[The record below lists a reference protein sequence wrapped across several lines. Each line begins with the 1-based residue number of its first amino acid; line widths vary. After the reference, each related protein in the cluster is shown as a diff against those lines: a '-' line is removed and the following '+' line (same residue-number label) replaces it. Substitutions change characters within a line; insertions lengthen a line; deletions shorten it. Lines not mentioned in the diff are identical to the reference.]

1 MRRMGLVEIS
11 LKDAITHAK
20 LECPICSLVDKAL
33 DSTIDSLLYEMV
45 NDVTVRSELRS
56 KGLCRRHV
64 AGIEAYLS
72 RHMELGYMGLAIIY
86 SDLLEHLAEL
96 LENHSD
102 LDRGSSC
109 FLCEKERTFE
119 LLYAKAFLN
128 SIGEL
133 LDLYRSSQAVL
144 CFDHYAFVFSRLKNS
159 FRETFKAI
167 QLSKYKHLIEL
178 LNSFVNKHDY
188 RNKESFTP
196 EELAARKSAGKLIA
210 KNLHHWRRL
219 K

>member
-1 MRRMGLVEIS
+1 MGLVEIS

-64 AGIEAYLS
+64 ARIEAYLS

-96 LENHSD
+96 LETIPIWIVARVVSCARR
-102 LDRGSSC
+102 RGPSSC
-109 FLCEKERTFE
+109 CTP
-119 LLYAKAFLN
+119 
-128 SIGEL
+128 
-133 LDLYRSSQAVL
+133 
-144 CFDHYAFVFSRLKNS
+144 RLS
-159 FRETFKAI
+159 
-167 QLSKYKHLIEL
+167 
-178 LNSFVNKHDY
+178 
-188 RNKESFTP
+188 
-196 EELAARKSAGKLIA
+196 
-210 KNLHHWRRL
+210 
-219 K
+219 